1 LITVGFFSYIM
12 QNKEITLLDDCR
24 ATLIPAGNPVVL
36 PKGSH
41 VSITQALGGSITV
54 RHDQELFHIDEK
66 DLEALGV
73 EAADLGRQSAPP
85 PKAVDGFGEETVWE
99 ALKSCFDPEIPLNI
113 VDLGLIY
120 DLSLEDAP
128 GGCNVKVKMTLTAQ
142 GCGMG
147 PAIASD
153 AKAKI
158 EALLEVS
165 SAEVE
170 IVWDPQWTPHM
181 MSPKGRKVLGLD

>member
-1 LITVGFFSYIM
+1 M
-12 QNKEITLLDDCR
+12 QNKEVTLLQDCR
-24 ATLIPAGNPVVL
+24 ATLIPAGDSVVL

-54 RHDQELFHIDEK
+54 RHNAELFSIDEK
-66 DLEALGV
+66 DLDALGV
-73 EAADLGRQSAPP
+73 EAAGLGRQSTPLPEAS
-85 PKAVDGFGEETVWE
+85 DDFGEETVWE
-99 ALKSCFDPEIPLNI
+99 ALRLCFDPEIPLNI

-120 DLSLEDAP
+120 DLFLEDSHD
-128 GGCNVKVKMTLTAQ
+128 GCEVKVKMTLTAQ

-147 PAIASD
+147 PAIAAD
-153 AKAKI
+153 AKVKI
-158 EALLEVS
+158 EALPEVS

-181 MSPKGRKVLGLD
+181 MSPNGRKVLGLD